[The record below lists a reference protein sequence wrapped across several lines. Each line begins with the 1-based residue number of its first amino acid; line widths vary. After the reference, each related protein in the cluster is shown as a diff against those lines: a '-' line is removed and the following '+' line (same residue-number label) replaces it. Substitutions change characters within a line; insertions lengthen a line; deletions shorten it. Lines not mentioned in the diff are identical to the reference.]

1 MVHSIHP
8 FKLIGTANASLASR
22 AVRHHP
28 PPSAAMLAL
37 SLSAILASAAATSE
51 QQPQQRPSV
60 QATLDLDAQT
70 SPFPHYW

>member
-1 MVHSIHP
+1 
-8 FKLIGTANASLASR
+8 
-22 AVRHHP
+22 
-28 PPSAAMLAL
+28 MLAL